1 MAERV
6 DGKYSPAQTNELLSA
21 EKVVFTGN
29 RFQRRR
35 DAKQHLEV
43 REKIIWQRKLDTQVA
58 KLNETS
64 NDWNKTVRGANH
76 DVAEVVFHSEPVV
89 YSYLQARRDLR
100 KFLDQ
105 AQGVNLRNKF
115 CDPKFLN
122 QLDDQDVFSVKLGRK
137 TFREGISLMDIE
149 QMKLDRS
156 SEQAISLEDVARIN
170 SIFRLRFDPRL
181 LLHLRKPVTEDNKES
196 IIRQSVIYLA
206 TQKKVRPELK
216 LAIPL
221 ALAPLHERLIH
232 YFDYYTKIIANTSFD
247 EETDFNLNR
256 ILIYYY
262 PWLDQALGCYIPA
275 RLGITPASAIKLYK
289 YRTQASSVPF
299 LYWTLIIRSLN
310 SNSSRAYRDNILAAD
325 LESLIHPD
333 DRADQNAAD
342 KLLVLTDIENKTDDQ
357 LVEANYR
364 AESLL
369 EKFGLYHKSLYS
381 DVTNSKDQ
389 RLEVNLNA
397 ESTLNKITVA
407 FQYKDTAML
416 VLHFHDGQ
424 TRLLLELGKDIN
436 NDQKYALYG
445 IPPKLL
451 QNYPHIVPSII
462 IEILP
467 PLLKQLRL
475 MHPAIEDISKKAQKP
490 VPIIFPSPKTAEHQQ
505 QGVRERAK
513 AVKPK
518 PIRRFITPLQRVLAE
533 PKLNEPTRQQ
543 KKFIVFFSKSKIE
556 QSLPKN
562 TPLEV
567 IDQIVR
573 ELRNFELGR
582 TTLADKVRVSEGVWE
597 IKSKRYRIFLRHI
610 DGRFYAFASAGRRSM
625 EDRLFRGIR

>member
-6 DGKYSPAQTNELLSA
+6 DGNLLSV
-21 EKVVFTGN
+21 ENVVFTGS
-29 RFQRRR
+29 RSERRR
-35 DAKQHLEV
+35 SAKQHPEV
-43 REKIIWQRKLDTQVA
+43 REKIAWQGN
-58 KLNETS
+58 LNITIAELNKTA

-76 DVAEVVFHSEPVV
+76 DVATIVFHSEPVV
-89 YSYLQARRDLR
+89 YSYLQARRGLR
-100 KFLDQ
+100 EFLNQ

-122 QLDDQDVFSVKLGRK
+122 QLDIQDISSKKLGGN
-137 TFREGISLMDIE
+137 TFREGISLMGIE
-149 QMKLDRS
+149 QMELDRS
-156 SEQAISLEDVARIN
+156 SEQAISLEDIARIN

-181 LLHLRKPVTEDNKES
+181 LLHLKKPITEDNMES
-196 IIRQSVIYLA
+196 IIRQVVIYLA
-206 TQKKVRPELK
+206 TQKLARPELK

-221 ALAPLHERLIH
+221 ALAPLHERLTH

-256 ILIYYY
+256 VLTYYY

-289 YRTQASSVPF
+289 YRTQVSPVPF
-299 LYWTLIIRSLN
+299 LYWTLTVRSLN
-310 SNSSRAYRDNILAAD
+310 LNSSKAYRDNILAAD

-333 DRADQNAAD
+333 DRADQITVD

-357 LVEANYR
+357 LVEVNYR

-389 RLEVNLNA
+389 RLEVINLNA

-436 NDQKYALYG
+436 NDRKYVLYG
-445 IPPKLL
+445 LPPKLL
-451 QNYPHIVPSII
+451 QNHPHVVPSII
-462 IEILP
+462 IEILL

-490 VPIIFPSPKTAEHQQ
+490 VLIIFPSPKTAEYQQ
-505 QGVRERAK
+505 EGVRERAK

-518 PIRRFITPLQRVLAE
+518 TLRRFMTPLQRVLAE
-533 PKLNEPTRQQ
+533 PKLNEPTGQQ
-543 KKFIVFFSKSKIE
+543 KKFTVFFSRSKIE